1 VITIY
6 HKPTCSTSRKV
17 LQMIRD
23 AGHDPVVIDYVATGW
38 TRAQLLG
45 LLAAADLT
53 PAAGLRVKGT
63 DAAERG
69 LPGADD
75 ETILAAM
82 VENPVL
88 VERPIVC
95 GPGGVR
101 LCRPWNWWRKPLPAR
116 LFPAPRAC

>member
-1 VITIY
+1 MITIY

-23 AGHDPVVIDYVATGW
+23 AGHEPEIVDYAREGW

-45 LLAAADLT
+45 LFAAADVT
-53 PAAGLRVKGT
+53 PRQAMRVKGT

-69 LPGADD
+69 LLDAGD
-75 ETILAAM
+75 EDILAAM
-82 VENPVL
+82 VENPLL

-101 LCRPWNWWRKPLPAR
+101 LCRPAELVAETFAR
-116 LFPAPRAC
+116 

>member
-1 VITIY
+1 LIVIY
-6 HKPTCSTSRKV
+6 HKTTCSTSRKV

-45 LLAAADLT
+45 LFAAADLT
-53 PAAGLRVKGT
+53 PAQALRAKGT
-63 DAAERG
+63 DATERG
-69 LPGADD
+69 LIGADD
-75 ETILAAM
+75 EAILAAM

-88 VERPIVC
+88 VERPFVC

-101 LCRPWNWWRKPLPAR
+101 LCRPVDLVAETFAR
-116 LFPAPRAC
+116 

>member
-1 VITIY
+1 LITIY

-17 LQMIRD
+17 LQMIRE
-23 AGHDPVVIDYVATGW
+23 AGFDPQVIDYVATGW

-45 LLAAADLT
+45 LFAAADVT
-53 PAAGLRVKGT
+53 PAQALRVKGT

-69 LPGADD
+69 LIGADA

-82 VENPVL
+82 VESPVL
-88 VERPIVC
+88 VERPFVC

-101 LCRPWNWWRKPLPAR
+101 LCRPPELAPETFAR
-116 LFPAPRAC
+116 

>member
-1 VITIY
+1 MITIY

-17 LQMIRD
+17 LQMLRD
-23 AGHDPVVIDYVATGW
+23 AGHEPEIVDYAREGW

-45 LLAAADLT
+45 LFAAADVT
-53 PAAGLRVKGT
+53 PREALRVKGT

-69 LPGADD
+69 LPEAGD
-75 ETILAAM
+75 EAILAAM
-82 VENPVL
+82 VEDPLL

-101 LCRPWNWWRKPLPAR
+101 LCRPAELALETLSR
-116 LFPAPRAC
+116 

>member
-1 VITIY
+1 MITIY
-6 HKPTCSTSRKV
+6 HKTTCSTSRKV
-17 LQMIRD
+17 LQAIRD
-23 AGHDPVVIDYVATGW
+23 AGHDPVVIDYIATGW

-53 PAAGLRVKGT
+53 PRQALRVKGT

-69 LPGADD
+69 LPDADD
-75 ETILAAM
+75 EAILAAM

-88 VERPIVC
+88 VERPFVC

-101 LCRPWNWWRKPLPAR
+101 LCRPAELVHETLSRQA
-116 LFPAPRAC
+116 FP

>member
-1 VITIY
+1 MITIY

-23 AGHDPVVIDYVATGW
+23 AGHDPVVVDYVATGW

-53 PAAGLRVKGT
+53 PRQALRVKGT

-75 ETILAAM
+75 ETILAGM

-101 LCRPWNWWRKPLPAR
+101 LCRPVELVVETFAR
-116 LFPAPRAC
+116 

>member
-1 VITIY
+1 
-6 HKPTCSTSRKV
+6 PR
-17 LQMIRD
+17 Q
-23 AGHDPVVIDYVATGW
+23 A
-38 TRAQLLG
+38 
-45 LLAAADLT
+45 
-53 PAAGLRVKGT
+53 LRVKGT

-75 ETILAAM
+75 ETILAGM

-101 LCRPWNWWRKPLPAR
+101 LCRPVELVVETFAR
-116 LFPAPRAC
+116 